1 MKTIRHTRVL
11 PKTRRWTRDEYHR
24 MGEMGWFNGQH
35 VELIEGRIVEMP
47 PQKEDHYATI
57 LRVQDVLRKAFPTG
71 HVVRPQGPLAL
82 GTRSE
87 PEPDIA
93 VVTGELRD
101 FVDHPTTAVLVVE
114 VSGTTLRFDRRK
126 GGLYAHANVPEY
138 WIINLSDRE
147 IEVRREPMADD
158 TKPFGHAYRTMATF
172 KAGETI
178 SPLAASAAK
187 IAVTDLLP

>member
-1 MKTIRHTRVL
+1 
-11 PKTRRWTRDEYHR
+11 
-24 MGEMGWFNGQH
+24 MGEMGWFNGQR

-57 LRVQDVLRKAFPTG
+57 LRVQDALRNVFPAG
-71 HVVRPQGPLAL
+71 HVVRPQGPLAF

-93 VVTGELRD
+93 VVKGEVRD

-126 GGLYAHANVPEY
+126 GGLYARANVPEY
-138 WIINLSDRE
+138 WIINLGDRE

-158 TKPFGHAYRTMATF
+158 TKPFGHAYRTTVTF
-172 KAGETI
+172 KGGDLI
-178 SPLAASAAK
+178 SPLAVPAAN
-187 IAVTDLLP
+187 IAVSDLLP